1 MSKETDLLIVANTA
15 AIDLVSTNNSGLSI
29 EAIKTRLIRIS
40 DDLKA
45 AVEESNQ
52 E

>member
-1 MSKETDLLIVANTA
+1 MSEETDLLIAANAA
-15 AIDLVSTNNSGLSI
+15 AIDLVSTNNSGLSV

-40 DDLKA
+40 EDLKV
-45 AVEESNQ
+45 AVEESNP